1 MHLLDSDNEE
11 IIISVNPKPARNTAT
26 LAGNSY
32 YFFAEWDGADL
43 KFTERMIDSRDGN
56 IYKVVT
62 IGNQVWMAEN
72 LKYLPSVVDMSIGS
86 KTDPYYYVY
95 GYSSGTEVNEAKE
108 KAYYKNI
115 GVLYNYSAAILDV
128 CPTGWHLPND
138 LEWEQLKTFLGDAL
152 LVGGKLKEAGNKHWD
167 DPNVGATNES
177 GFTALP
183 SGMRDNSGEIVAT
196 DNFALWWSK
205 AQPLVSNPWSYYVAR
220 SSAYFNRI
228 GYVKEYGFSIR
239 CVKD

>member
-108 KAYYKNI
+108 KAYYNNI

-205 AQPLVSNPWSYYVAR
+205 AEPHVTNPWSYYVAR